1 MPSIALFIKELLA
14 EEKYDGTFTGK
25 IDERI
30 SVLNAAQLQG
40 LYSHLSKTAG
50 ESKTELW
57 RSANQEIVD
66 RIKDTLEAR
75 MRQVAAEQKILE
87 EYRLQEKQKKMAVV
101 EAEREKERVQ
111 QMIYQKAHDQAEKE
125 VRDQEMAR
133 EAKEKLDIMQRIFQA
148 EEKRNKC
155 LMWTAGFFLF
165 GLAVVVVGVYF
176 LADANIMYIGA
187 GVGLVV
193 IICIGS
199 VIYAM
204 RMTNIKPQQVL
215 PEDIEAQINKREEE
229 LQGQAYLVLKEK
241 EKKFEEQELR
251 DKMERKKRKQQRKEQ
266 QKYEMELMEQQRQ
279 ERLRMAR
286 EVVERQQHQSES
298 LQSVDGD
305 SLGE

>member
-57 RSANQEIVD
+57 RSANQDIVD

-101 EAEREKERVQ
+101 EAEREKDRVQ

-133 EAKEKLDIMQRIFQA
+133 EAKEKLDIMQRVFQA

-155 LMWTAGFFLF
+155 LMWTAGLF
-165 GLAVVVVGVYF
+165 VLGLAVVVVGVYF
-176 LADANIMYIGA
+176 LADANIMFIGA

-193 IICIGS
+193 IICVGLI
-199 VIYAM
+199 IYAM
-204 RMTNIKPQQVL
+204 RLTNIKPQQVL

-229 LQGQAYLVLKEK
+229 LQEQAYLALKEK

-251 DKMERKKRKQQRKEQ
+251 DKMERKKRRHQRKEQ
-266 QKYEMELMEQQRQ
+266 QQYEMELMEQQRQ
-279 ERLRMAR
+279 ERLKMAR

-305 SLGE
+305 